1 MQGQLSQ
8 HHKEGQL
15 IPKLR
20 KTEKQIQ
27 LISDMSEWETKCSK
41 LKMHTLKIA
50 RHITTQVALITHFN

>member
-15 IPKLR
+15 VPKLR

-27 LISDMSEWETKCSK
+27 LISDMSE
-41 LKMHTLKIA
+41 
-50 RHITTQVALITHFN
+50 